1 MEQLVKVQCL
11 KHIYPDQTQV
21 DLCGLD
27 FVVPRGK
34 RVVVL
39 GGNGAGKTT
48 LLFHVLGFLSPV
60 EGRVEVDGR
69 RPDKHFKE
77 TRKIMG
83 AVFQNVEEQIIG
95 PSVFDDIAF
104 TLRNEGRPEQEI
116 KERVKWVASALKIN
130 NLLDKIPHYLS
141 GGQKKKVALAGAVV
155 HRPQLLVLD
164 EPFESL
170 DPQAKEEI
178 ILFLNRLNLKNKTTL
193 LIATHE
199 IDAVP
204 EIADLVYIINR
215 GRILAKGSPQEVFAR
230 VDDLLQ
236 AGLKPPVLT
245 ELFARLR
252 RQGIGVKIPQSMEE
266 AERQLIRLLSDPK
279 S

>member
-83 AVFQNVEEQIIG
+83 VVFQNVEEQIIG